1 MKENIL
7 KTKSYSFALK
17 IVRACMEMKREH
29 KEFDMTRQLLRSGT
43 AVGALIREAEY
54 GQSRADFVHKL
65 SISLKEANE
74 TDYWIS
80 LLKDSQLMTL
90 DIYNILKDECTQLIK
105 LLTLIANHHKIIHSM
120 IIHYSLKD

>member
-17 IVRACMEMKREH
+17 VVTACMDMKKEH

-74 TDYWIS
+74 TSYWIS
-80 LLKDSQLMTL
+80 LLKDSGLMNL
-90 DIYNILKDECTQLIK
+90 DTYDILKDECTQLIK
-105 LLTLIANHHKIIHSM
+105 LLTSSIKTAKS
-120 IIHYSLKD
+120 